1 MELSL
6 NPDLVKKWRKIAK
19 RAKDANKKGEAF
31 NPSNMME
38 VKFLRNLI
46 EEFLEVC
53 FQYESWNR

>member
-19 RAKDANKKGEAF
+19 RAKEANKKGEAF

-46 EEFLEVC
+46 EEFLEVR
-53 FQYESWNR
+53 FQ